1 MTYTDPDFSGI
12 DNLPDPNGPT
22 RLSVTLE
29 DLVGAIRSGR
39 DGVNGT
45 AAGKTPDDVVESA
58 GQAEN
63 AARDEATN
71 AATRQAAAKILK
83 DAVATWRKDAPKAD
97 AMNTAEKKLADA
109 VTADEQARA
118 ALAGVTD
125 EKMKVLLQPVVDS
138 AADQLLAAT
147 TALESLKAKRKAA
160 NDAFERARK
169 QAAEKL
175 ASIKTV
181 DRTGDGDGYGAPG
194 TTSTSPGTGNGTQ
207 AGGVPAAKPG
217 GAPAAKPT
225 GTPSPTSPATTPANT
240 NGSGKGA
247 DTETAALA
255 AALAGQNQNQQPQA
269 QQATQ
274 QQMPTMPQVPQ
285 TQNQSEKD
293 KVGANSKTPGVIDVD
308 DIARELGETPGAVLS
323 SFGSTPTP
331 TPSTPQPTTQ
341 FRGLGTAIPGT
352 GPGGT
357 PTPPPAPATSGNSVE
372 GLNTKSDVG
381 GRGTPTPGAFDSTKT
396 TTSAAHTAETGQGTQ
411 QQTTRPGGTGM
422 PGMMPL
428 APGAAGP
435 SYGSPAVKDK
445 DGRVLS
451 YGGNPQ
457 SLILNGWPALEET
470 VRGGTICQALRQENQ
485 ALIGV

>member
-1 MTYTDPDFSGI
+1 M
-12 DNLPDPNGPT
+12 
-22 RLSVTLE
+22 SVTLE

-45 AAGKTPDDVVESA
+45 AAGKTPDDVVEAA

-71 AATRQAAAKILK
+71 AATRQAAVKILK

-97 AMNTAEKKLADA
+97 LMNTAEKKLSDA
-109 VTADEQARA
+109 KTADEQARA

-125 EKMKVLLQPVVDS
+125 EKMKILLQPVVDS

-207 AGGVPAAKPG
+207 TGGAPAAKPG

-225 GTPSPTSPATTPANT
+225 GTPSPTSPAATPSNT
-240 NGSGKGA
+240 SGSGKGA

-269 QQATQ
+269 QQAAQ

-285 TQNQSEKD
+285 QNQQDGKGKD
-293 KVGANSKTPGVIDVD
+293 DPAKTLQEEA
-308 DIARELGETPGAVLS
+308 ARNGQQALTAAGLGGLVAGSQAVTGT
-323 SFGSTPTP
+323 GSTPTP

-341 FRGLGTAIPGT
+341 FR
-352 GPGGT
+352 PGGT
-357 PTPPPAPATSGNSVE
+357 PIAGTGLGGTPAVNQQTPVTSGTSQT
-372 GLNTKSDVG
+372 GLTTPSDTS
-381 GRGTPTPGAFDSTKT
+381 GRSTPTPGAFDSTKT
-396 TTSAAHTAETGQGTQ
+396 TTSAAHTTETGQGTQ

-445 DGRVLS
+445 DGKVLS

-470 VRGGTICQALRQENQ
+470 VRGGTICQAVRQENQ